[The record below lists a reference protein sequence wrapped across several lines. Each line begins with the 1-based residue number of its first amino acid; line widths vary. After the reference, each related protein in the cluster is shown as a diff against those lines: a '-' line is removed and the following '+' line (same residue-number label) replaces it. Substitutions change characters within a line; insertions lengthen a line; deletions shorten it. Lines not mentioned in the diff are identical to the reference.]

1 MGSDMTTMQTMA
13 HMMPGMEPD
22 RDGYGCTAAI
32 ITAVPV
38 EADSV
43 SRLFDGWVTVKV
55 PGDPQTYRKAAYE
68 AGGEERIVITAQQPY
83 MGMASASMLAAK
95 MIYTFRPKYL
105 IMCGI
110 AAGIGEESAQ
120 LYGDVLVPDM
130 IWDYSTGKF
139 VGKDESEIAFGSI
152 GFQPRPVSVRI
163 DPKMLASVMATVGSA
178 DNEFHVHVGPMA
190 CGTSVVANRE
200 IVDKR
205 IHALFPHTVG
215 LDMESYSIYYAA
227 EHCAGPRPLALVAKS
242 ICDFAD
248 STKSDQYQ
256 KFAAYTSSGY
266 VKYLLD
272 HYLF

>member
-1 MGSDMTTMQTMA
+1 MSEKTALQF
-13 HMMPGMEPD
+13 HMNQ
-22 RDGYGCTAAI
+22 DGYGCTAAI
-32 ITAVPV
+32 LTAVPI
-38 EADSV
+38 EEDSV
-43 SRLFDGWVTVKV
+43 RHLFAGWESVKV
-55 PGDPQTYRKAAYE
+55 PGDPQRYEAACYE
-68 AGGEERIVITAQQPY
+68 AGGGQQTVVTARQPY
-83 MGMASASMLAAK
+83 MGMTAASMLAAK
-95 MIYTFRPKYL
+95 VIYTFRPKYL

-139 VGKDESEIAFGSI
+139 VGKDESKIAFGSI
-152 GFQPRPVSVRI
+152 GFQPRPVSVR
-163 DPKMLASVMATVGSA
+163 LAPELLATVMGTIGRE

-227 EHCAGPRPLALVAKS
+227 EHCAEPRPKALVVKS
-242 ICDFAD
+242 ICDYAD
-248 STKSDQYQ
+248 SEKSDQYQ

-266 VKYLLD
+266 VKYLLEN
-272 HYLF
+272 YLF